1 MSLNFSPSLIDI
13 LSYSRE
19 ESARLGCYYIGL
31 EHLFLGLL
39 REPNN
44 YVKRILSPILPDI
57 KEIKGKIE
65 NLVDTEFNKKQNISD
80 SNKDTPLNHEAENAI
95 KLSFLEFIKYKSAFI
110 EPEHLLLGILYEK
123 DTNICKLLRSYNL
136 TYGSAKLIANNILYD
151 STDRD
156 NNPDYNIFSIHE
168 LDVNNLDDLDDDFDD
183 FGDFDDDLEDIEDLE
198 NDDWE
203 NQNRKFIGNSSTKSG
218 DRNSILGGFGSDLTE
233 EAKNGKLDP
242 IIGRDKEIERI
253 IQILSRRKKN
263 NPIIIGE
270 SGVGKTALIEG
281 LATRIID
288 KKIPRNLYD
297 KKIYSIDI
305 TSVIAGTKY
314 RGDFEKRIKN
324 ILDELK
330 QNKDIILFIDEIHTI
345 IGAGNAAGSMD
356 ASSILKPA
364 LAKGEIQCI
373 GTTTYD
379 EYRQFIEKDVALGR
393 RFQKVQV
400 EPTNVEETIEI
411 LNKIKEKYQNHHNV
425 IYSDDAIEA
434 CVRLSDRYITDR
446 FFPDKAIDVL
456 DETGSR
462 VYIKHSQVPPEIIKA
477 ETKLLEL
484 ASKKRDAIKAE
495 KFEEANMIKIEENRI
510 NSEIEVIWDK
520 IKLEKQNNP
529 TIVDSNDIASVI
541 SSMTGIPINK
551 ISYNETE
558 KLIKLEETLKKKI
571 IGQDYAINKIS
582 KAIRRN
588 RTGLKDPEKPIGVF
602 IFLGP
607 TGVGKTY
614 LAKTIAELMFG
625 SSDSLIRVDMGEYNE
640 KFSVSRLIGSPPG
653 YVGYEEGGQLT
664 EKVKQKPYS
673 VVLLDE
679 IEKAHNDIFNV
690 LLHTLDYGFM
700 TDGLGRKIDFRNT
713 IIIMTSNIGSREAMD
728 FGGGI
733 GFSSQDQ
740 TEIDEKSKSIIEK
753 KLKKTFAPE
762 FINRIDEIITFNSLT
777 KDNIKDILK
786 IEIGF
791 LANRMKEI
799 DVELNV
805 DDSLLNYIIN
815 NEWNLKYGARPVHR
829 ALMTY
834 IEDPIAEAIITKN
847 PRNKPAIINIKYN
860 SETKKSEVDLTIK
873 E

>member
-13 LSYSRE
+13 LSFSRE
-19 ESARLGCYYIGL
+19 ESVRLGCYYIGL

-39 REPNN
+39 REPNF
-44 YVKRILSPILPDI
+44 YVKRILAPILPNI
-57 KEIKGKIE
+57 QEVKGKIE
-65 NLVDTEFNKKQNISD
+65 KLVDSECDKNQNLTD
-80 SNKDTPLNHEAENAI
+80 SHKDIPLNHEAEDAI
-95 KLSFLEFIKYKSAFI
+95 KLSFLEFIKYKSSFI
-110 EPEHLLLGILYEK
+110 EPEHLLLGILYK
-123 DTNICKLLRSYNL
+123 KNSNIAKLLKSYNL
-136 TYGSAKLIANNILYD
+136 NYDSAKLIANKILFD
-151 STDRD
+151 NKDKE
-156 NNPDYNIFSIHE
+156 NNPDNEFFSIDE
-168 LDVNNLDDLDDDFDD
+168 LNINNLDDFDDDSDDFDDIDDFDD
-183 FGDFDDDLEDIEDLE
+183 FDDFD
-198 NDDWE
+198 NNDWE
-203 NQNRKFIGNSSTKSG
+203 ERNNIFSGPNHPPSGNSV
-218 DRNSILGGFGSDLTE
+218 LGGFGSDLTE
-233 EAKNGKLDP
+233 EAKSGKLDP

-281 LATRIID
+281 LATRIVE
-288 KKIPRNLYD
+288 KKIPHNLYD

-379 EYRQFIEKDVALGR
+379 EYRQFIEKDIALGR
-393 RFQKVQV
+393 RFQRVQV
-400 EPTNVEETIEI
+400 EPTSIQETIEI
-411 LNKIKEKYQNHHNV
+411 LNKIKDKYQNHHNV
-425 IYSDDAIEA
+425 IYSDDAIKA
-434 CVRLSDRYITDR
+434 CVTLSDRYITDR

-456 DETGSR
+456 DETGSK
-462 VYIKHSQVPPEIIKA
+462 VYINNSQVPTEIIKA

-484 ASKKRDAIKAE
+484 ASKKKDAIKAE
-495 KFEEANMIKIEENRI
+495 KFEEANMIKNEENKINAEIEE
-510 NSEIEVIWDK
+510 IWKK
-520 IKLEKQNNP
+520 IKLEKQTSP
-529 TIVDSNDIASVI
+529 TIVDSNDIAQVI
-541 SSMTGIPINK
+541 SSMTGVPINK
-551 ISYNETE
+551 ISFSETE
-558 KLIKLEETLKKKI
+558 KLINLEKTLKEKI

-625 SSDSLIRVDMGEYNE
+625 SADSLIRVDMGEYNE

-713 IIIMTSNIGSREAMD
+713 IIIMTSNIGSREAME

-733 GFSSQDQ
+733 GFSIQDQ
-740 TEIDEKSKSIIEK
+740 TEIDEKSKTIIEK

-786 IEIGF
+786 IEINY
-791 LANRMKEI
+791 LADRMKEI
-799 DVELNV
+799 NIELKV
-805 DDSLLNYIIN
+805 DDSLLNHIIN
-815 NEWNLKYGARPVHR
+815 HEWNLKYGARPVHR
-829 ALMTY
+829 ALMNY
-834 IEDPIAEAIITKN
+834 IEDPIADAIISKN
-847 PRNKPAIINIKYN
+847 PTNKPATIIVKFNK
-860 SETKKSEVDLTIK
+860 ETNKSEVELTVK
-873 E
+873 D